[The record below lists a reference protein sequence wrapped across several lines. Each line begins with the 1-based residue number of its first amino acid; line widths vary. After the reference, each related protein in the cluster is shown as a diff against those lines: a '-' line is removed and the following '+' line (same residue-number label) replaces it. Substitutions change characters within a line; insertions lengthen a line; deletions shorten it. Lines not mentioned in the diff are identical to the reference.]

1 MPHVVI
7 KLLAGRS
14 EQQKQKMAEE
24 VAKTVMR
31 TAICGEDA
39 VSVGIEDV
47 EPGKVFGPEIAGK
60 ADTLYQK
67 PGRPY
72 SLPPC
77 GAGFGVGG

>member
-31 TAICGEDA
+31 TAICAEDA
-39 VSVGIEDV
+39 ISVGIEDV
-47 EPGKVFGPEIAGK
+47 EPGDWDGKVFGPEIAGK
-60 ADTLYQK
+60 ADTLYKK
-67 PGRPY
+67 PGYKPVY
-72 SLPPC
+72 
-77 GAGFGVGG
+77 F

>member
-24 VAKTVMR
+24 VAKTLMR
-31 TAICGEDA
+31 AAICGEDA

-47 EPGKVFGPEIAGK
+47 EPGDWDGKVFGPEIAGK
-60 ADTLYQK
+60 ADTLYKTPGCK
-67 PGRPY
+67 P
-72 SLPPC
+72 
-77 GAGFGVGG
+77 V